1 MLEAMTIIFGFMVFM
16 VILTKG
22 HLLFIN
28 ITSLLIIAAISLGV
42 GYGISLFLMEI
53 SGSIL
58 KVIIIF
64 VLGTFLLFFISNIK
78 RR

>member
-28 ITSLLIIAAISLGV
+28 ITSHS
-42 GYGISLFLMEI
+42 S
-53 SGSIL
+53 SGKQNL
-58 KVIIIF
+58 
-64 VLGTFLLFFISNIK
+64 
-78 RR
+78 

>member
-1 MLEAMTIIFGFMVFM
+1 MLEAMTIIFEFMVFM

-28 ITSLLIIAAISLGV
+28 ITSLLIIAAISFGV

>member
-28 ITSLLIIAAISLGV
+28 ITSLLIIAAISFGV
-42 GYGISLFLMEI
+42 GYEISLFLMEI
-53 SGSIL
+53 SGSIR
-58 KVIIIF
+58 K
-64 VLGTFLLFFISNIK
+64 
-78 RR
+78 

>member
-28 ITSLLIIAAISLGV
+28 ITSLMIIAAISFGV

>member
-28 ITSLLIIAAISLGV
+28 ITSLLIIA
-42 GYGISLFLMEI
+42 
-53 SGSIL
+53 
-58 KVIIIF
+58 
-64 VLGTFLLFFISNIK
+64 
-78 RR
+78 

>member
-1 MLEAMTIIFGFMVFM
+1 MLEAMTIIFGFVVFM
-16 VILTKG
+16 VFLTKG

-28 ITSLLIIAAISLGV
+28 ITSLLIITAISFGV